1 MKTIQLNTGARVV
14 TSFAIVLLV
23 MATMSAVAIWRLQAA
38 DDAASGLVHERLAKQ
53 QLVSEVLGLVRLN
66 GNRTAA
72 IARSDSLEVGDYF
85 QAQLSAGE
93 AELAVRENV
102 LAAFS
107 HDARELARLAD
118 IDARKKTYL
127 AARTELL
134 RLKEMGKTQEVAAL
148 ADAGLETSFK
158 RYTAAL
164 EELLADQTAQSAM
177 VANESR
183 RQFFA
188 SRNLLIGFGV
198 FALLIGG
205 GLAWALTHSIV
216 RPLREAVR
224 DIVRVAGGD
233 LRPVAHTA
241 RKDEIGVLIG
251 ALGAMTAQLASTVGK
266 VREGALAMDA
276 ASKEMAAANGD
287 LSRRTEQQAGALEET
302 ASSVEQLTAAVRQ
315 NTEHAHEAHHLAQ
328 AASTVAGQGGKV
340 VADVVDTMRA
350 IDGFSNRIVDITSV
364 IDGIAFQTNLLALNA
379 AVEAARAGE
388 HGRGFAVVATEVRSL
403 AQRSSTAAR
412 EIKLLIA
419 ESVAQVDSGSRLS
432 QVAGATMR
440 DILTSIGNVT
450 TIIAAIS
457 EASSEQEAG
466 IGQINSAIIDLDA
479 VTQQNAALVE
489 EAAASAEAMHTQ
501 AAGLATLVS
510 HFQQGDD
517 LVPALPAAP
526 PRRTAARRPPRIDR
540 VETFAGVGADA

>member
-1 MKTIQLNTGARVV
+1 MKNIQLNTGARVV

-23 MATMSAVAIWRLQAA
+23 MATMSIVAIWRLQTA
-38 DDAASGLVHERLAKQ
+38 DDAASSLVHEKLAKQ
-53 QLVSEVLGLVRLN
+53 QIVSEVLGLARLN

-72 IARSDSLEVGDYF
+72 IARSDSLEVSDYF
-85 QAQLSAGE
+85 AAQLGAGE
-93 AELAVRENV
+93 AELALREKA
-102 LAAFS
+102 LAAFK
-107 HDARELARLAD
+107 HEPRELARLAD

-134 RLKEMGKTQEVAAL
+134 RLKEMGKTQEAAAL

-158 RYTAAL
+158 RYTDAL
-164 EELLADQTAQSAM
+164 ANLLAYQTAQSTM
-177 VANESR
+177 VANESA
-183 RQFFA
+183 RQFSA
-188 SRNLLIGFGV
+188 SRNLLIGLGLL
-198 FALLIGG
+198 ALITGG
-205 GLAWALTHSIV
+205 ALAWALTRSIV
-216 RPLREAVR
+216 QPLRDAVR

-241 RKDEIGVLIG
+241 RKDEIGELIG
-251 ALGAMTAQLASTVGK
+251 ALGTMTAQLASTVGK

-287 LSRRTEQQAGALEET
+287 LSRRTEHQAGALEET

-315 NTEHAHEAHHLAQ
+315 NTEHAHEAHQLAQ
-328 AASTVAGQGGKV
+328 TASNVAGKGRSV

-350 IDGFSNRIVDITSV
+350 IDGFSRRIVDITSV

-388 HGRGFAVVATEVRSL
+388 HGRGFAVVASEVRSL
-403 AQRSSTAAR
+403 AQRSSTAAK

-432 QVAGATMR
+432 LAAGATMN
-440 DILTSIGNVT
+440 DILASIEHVT

-457 EASSEQEAG
+457 EASSEQDAG
-466 IGQINSAIIDLDA
+466 IGQINGAIIDLDA

-489 EAAASAEAMHTQ
+489 EAAASAEAMQVQ
-501 AAGLATLVS
+501 AAELAALVGY
-510 HFQQGDD
+510 FQPIDD
-517 LVPALPAAP
+517 DVAAAAP
-526 PRRTAARRPPRIDR
+526 PPSRNAAPRARKLLTPPPRYA
-540 VETFAGVGADA
+540 TS

>member
-1 MKTIQLNTGARVV
+1 MKIIQLNTGARVV
-14 TSFAIVLLV
+14 TSFAVVLLV

-38 DDAASGLVHERLAKQ
+38 DDAASGLVHEKLAKQ

-66 GNRTAA
+66 GTRTAA
-72 IARSDSLEVGDYF
+72 IARSDSLEVADYF
-85 QAQLSAGE
+85 QAQLGAGE
-93 AELAVRENV
+93 AELGLREKA

-107 HDARELARLAD
+107 HDGRELARLAD
-118 IDARKKTYL
+118 IDARKNAYL

-134 RLKEMGKTQEVAAL
+134 HLKEMGKTQEVAAL

-164 EELLADQTAQSAM
+164 ADLLADQTAQSSM
-177 VANESR
+177 VARESS
-183 RQFFA
+183 RQFSA
-188 SRNLLIGFGV
+188 SRNLLVGLGV
-198 FALLIGG
+198 FALIVGG
-205 GLAWALTHSIV
+205 GLAWALTRSIV

-241 RKDEIGVLIG
+241 RKDEIGALIG

-266 VREGALAMDA
+266 VRQGALAMDA

-287 LSRRTEQQAGALEET
+287 LSRRTEHQAGALEET

-315 NTEHAHEAHHLAQ
+315 NTGHAHEAHHLAQ
-328 AASTVAGQGGKV
+328 AASNVAGQGRKV

-350 IDGFSNRIVDITSV
+350 IDGFSRRIVDITGV

-388 HGRGFAVVATEVRSL
+388 HGRGFAVVAGEVRSL
-403 AQRSSTAAR
+403 SQRSSTAAR

-432 QVAGATMR
+432 EVAGATMN
-440 DILTSIGNVT
+440 DILASIGRVT

-466 IGQINSAIIDLDA
+466 IGQINGAITDLDA

-489 EAAASAEAMHTQ
+489 EAAASAAAMHAQ

-510 HFQQGDD
+510 YFQQDD
-517 LVPALPAAP
+517 DRL
-526 PRRTAARRPPRIDR
+526 RITGTAARHGEKAALPPPLSC
-540 VETFAGVGADA
+540 A